1 MLAGVGRGKRE
12 GPNWTLNWGSLNP
25 ATNWVRAA
33 LSRLRWSLQEEDRLE
48 SRLVDVLA
56 PEAEIL
62 RPASGGV
69 FGQYF
74 GQGVAV
80 GGDRGF
86 APEEQGFGIDVRLY
100 SLPSGG
106 FTGESM
112 AAAVG
117 HGLVG
122 PPGTVTSGRRGQ
134 WEAND
139 GFEFAEGG
147 FPLLG
152 WESAQVRVK
161 AAVFSFCGF
170 LSVLLFSIHR
180 YAQFPCRCQR

>member
-12 GPNWTLNWGSLNP
+12 GPSWTLNWGRPNP

-33 LSRLRWSLQEEDRLE
+33 LSRLRWSLQGKDRLE

-69 FGQYF
+69 YGQYF

-100 SLPSGG
+100 RLPSGG
-106 FTGESM
+106 FTGECM
-112 AAAVG
+112 AVAVG

-134 WEAND
+134 WEASD
-139 GFEFAEGG
+139 GLKLAEGC

-152 WESAQVRVK
+152 CESAQVCV
-161 AAVFSFCGF
+161 
-170 LSVLLFSIHR
+170 
-180 YAQFPCRCQR
+180 